1 MAPQATDMALA
12 SPTLIPLGDSALLV
26 RFGNDLSEAANFAAI
41 ALARR
46 LIADPLPGVV
56 EVSPNL
62 VSVLLRYDPM
72 RTSFAELTGEVRL
85 RTYSMGGAA
94 SASGSVARHRIA
106 ITFGGE
112 AGPDLDAVAASLG
125 LSAADFIKAHNAVP
139 LRVLSTGFSPGFLYC
154 GFHPA
159 ALVVSRRSDVRASV
173 PAGSVLFAAGQT
185 AIAATAIP
193 TGWHLIGHTKLR
205 NFNPH
210 ANPPTQVRAGDEV
223 VFEAAP

>member
-1 MAPQATDMALA
+1 MAAPATDIALA
-12 SPTLIPLGDSALLV
+12 SPTLIPLGDSSLLV
-26 RFGNDLSEAANFAAI
+26 RFGNDLSEAANIAAI
-41 ALARR
+41 ALARQ
-46 LIADPLPGVV
+46 LAADPLPGVV

-72 RTSFAELTGEVRL
+72 RTSFAALTGEVRL
-85 RTYSMGGAA
+85 RTYGMDGNIAGI
-94 SASGSVARHRIA
+94 VERHRIA
-106 ITFGGE
+106 IAFGGE
-112 AGPDLDAVAASLG
+112 AGPDLDGVAASLG
-125 LSAADFIKAHNAVP
+125 LSTVDFINAHNALP

-159 ALVVSRRSDVRASV
+159 ALIVSRRAEVRASV

-193 TGWHLIGHTKLR
+193 TGWHVIGRTDLR
-205 NFNPH
+205 NFNPQ

-223 VFEAAP
+223 VFEVAP

>member
-1 MAPQATDMALA
+1 MAAPATDIALA

-26 RFGNDLSEAANFAAI
+26 RFGDNLSEVANIAAI
-41 ALARR
+41 ALARQ
-46 LIADPLPGVV
+46 LAADPLPGVV

-72 RTSFAELTGEVRL
+72 RTSFAALTGELRL
-85 RTYSMGGAA
+85 RTYGMGGDIA
-94 SASGSVARHRIA
+94 GIVERHRIA
-106 ITFGGE
+106 IAFGGE
-112 AGPDLDAVAASLG
+112 AGPDLDGVAASLG
-125 LSAADFIKAHNAVP
+125 LSTVDFINAHNALP

-159 ALVVSRRSDVRASV
+159 ALVISRRAEVRASV

-193 TGWHLIGHTKLR
+193 TGWHVIGRTDLR

-210 ANPPTQVRAGDEV
+210 ANPPTQVRAGNEV
-223 VFEAAP
+223 VFEVAP

>member
-1 MAPQATDMALA
+1 MAAPATDIAIA

-26 RFGNDLSEAANFAAI
+26 RFGDDLSEAANIAAI
-41 ALARR
+41 ALARQ

-72 RTSFAELTGEVRL
+72 QTSFAALTGEVRL
-85 RTYSMGGAA
+85 RTYAMGSDATGE
-94 SASGSVARHRIA
+94 VARHSIA

-112 AGPDLDAVAASLG
+112 AGPDLDEVAASLG
-125 LSAADFIKAHNAVP
+125 LSTSEFIKAHNALP

-193 TGWHLIGHTKLR
+193 TGWHLIGRTALR

-223 VFEAAP
+223 LFEATS

>member
-1 MAPQATDMALA
+1 MAAPATDIALA

-26 RFGNDLSEAANFAAI
+26 RFADDLSEAANIAAI
-41 ALARR
+41 ALVRQLA
-46 LIADPLPGVV
+46 ADPLPGVV

-72 RTSFAELTGEVRL
+72 RTSFAALTGEVRL
-85 RTYSMGGAA
+85 RTYGMGGD
-94 SASGSVARHRIA
+94 VAGVVERHRIA
-106 ITFGGE
+106 IAFGGE
-112 AGPDLDAVAASLG
+112 AGPDLDGVAASLG
-125 LSAADFIKAHNAVP
+125 LSTVDFINAHNALP

-159 ALVVSRRSDVRASV
+159 ALIVSRRAEVRASV

-193 TGWHLIGHTKLR
+193 TGWHVIGRTDLR

-223 VFEAAP
+223 VFEVAP

>member
-1 MAPQATDMALA
+1 MAAPATDIALA

-26 RFGNDLSEAANFAAI
+26 RFGNDLSEATNIAAI
-41 ALARR
+41 ALARQ
-46 LIADPLPGVV
+46 LAADPLPGVV

-72 RTSFAELTGEVRL
+72 RTSFAALTGEVRL
-85 RTYSMGGAA
+85 RTYGMGGDIA
-94 SASGSVARHRIA
+94 GIVERHRIA
-106 ITFGGE
+106 IAFGGE
-112 AGPDLDAVAASLG
+112 AGPDLDGVAASLG
-125 LSAADFIKAHNAVP
+125 LSTVDFINAHNALP

-159 ALVVSRRSDVRASV
+159 ALIVSRRAEVRASV

-193 TGWHLIGHTKLR
+193 TGWHVIGRTDLR
-205 NFNPH
+205 NFNPN

-223 VFEAAP
+223 VFEVAP

>member
-1 MAPQATDMALA
+1 MAATATDIALA

-26 RFGNDLSEAANFAAI
+26 RFADDLSEAANIAAI
-41 ALARR
+41 ALARQ
-46 LIADPLPGVV
+46 LAADPLPGVV

-72 RTSFAELTGEVRL
+72 RTSFAALTGEVRL
-85 RTYSMGGAA
+85 RTYGMGGD
-94 SASGSVARHRIA
+94 VAGIVERHRIA
-106 ITFGGE
+106 IAFGGE
-112 AGPDLDAVAASLG
+112 TGPDLDGVAASLG
-125 LSAADFIKAHNAVP
+125 LSTVDFINAHNALP

-159 ALVVSRRSDVRASV
+159 ALVVSRRAEVRASV

-193 TGWHLIGHTKLR
+193 TGWHVIGRTDLR

-223 VFEAAP
+223 VFEVAP

>member
-1 MAPQATDMALA
+1 MAAPATDIAIA
-12 SPTLIPLGDSALLV
+12 RPTLIPLGDSALLV
-26 RFGNDLSEAANFAAI
+26 RFGDDLSEAANIAAI
-41 ALARR
+41 ALARQ

-72 RTSFAELTGEVRL
+72 QTSFAALTGEVRL
-85 RTYSMGGAA
+85 RTYAMGSDATGE
-94 SASGSVARHRIA
+94 VARHSIVIA
-106 ITFGGE
+106 FGGE
-112 AGPDLDAVAASLG
+112 AGPDLDEVAESLG
-125 LSAADFIKAHNAVP
+125 LSTPEFIKAHNALP

-193 TGWHLIGHTKLR
+193 TGWHLIGHTELR

-223 VFEAAP
+223 LFEVAP

>member
-1 MAPQATDMALA
+1 MAAPATDIALA

-26 RFGNDLSEAANFAAI
+26 RFGDDLSEAANIAAI
-41 ALARR
+41 ALARQ

-72 RTSFAELTGEVRL
+72 RTSFAALTGEVRL
-85 RTYSMGGAA
+85 RTYGMGGDVA
-94 SASGSVARHRIA
+94 GTVARHHIA

-112 AGPDLDAVAASLG
+112 AGPDLDGVAGSVG
-125 LSAADFIKAHNAVP
+125 LSTVEFINAHNALP

-159 ALVVSRRSDVRASV
+159 ALVVSRRSEVRASV

-185 AIAATAIP
+185 AIAATSIP
-193 TGWHLIGHTKLR
+193 TGWHVIGRTDLR
-205 NFNPH
+205 NFDPH

-223 VFEAAP
+223 VFEVAP